1 MRAVM
6 QPIYAAFRDIAP
18 AVEAF
23 ARTHGLL
30 IERYRRESATWS
42 LRFTRHLGGEA
53 AIVVAY
59 REATGHAFDITALW
73 WIDDYEARTRRLKS
87 SKVGVYLR
95 HDPPAALTALL
106 DQALALIASWG
117 EEALGE
123 PRGPYQWKLSRAEW
137 EADLKRLPSL

>member
-1 MRAVM
+1 M

-23 ARTHGLL
+23 ARTHALP
-30 IERYRRESATWS
+30 IERYRREAATWS
-42 LRFTRHLGGEA
+42 LRFTRLGGEG

-59 REATGHAFDITALW
+59 REATGHAFDLTALW

-106 DQALALIASWG
+106 DQALALIAGWG
-117 EEALGE
+117 EDALGA
-123 PRGPYQWKLSRAEW
+123 PRGPYQWKLNREEW

>member
-18 AVEAF
+18 AVERF
-23 ARTHGLL
+23 ARAHGLP
-30 IERYRRESATWS
+30 IERYRREAATWS
-42 LRFTRHLGGEA
+42 LRFTRLGGEG

-59 REATGHAFDITALW
+59 REATGHAFDLTALW

-87 SKVGVYLR
+87 AKVGVYLR
-95 HDPPAALTALL
+95 HDPPETLTALL
-106 DQALALIASWG
+106 DQALALIGGWS
-117 EEALGE
+117 EDALGQ
-123 PRGPYQWKLSRAEW
+123 PRGPYQWKVSREEW